1 MKINNAKKNTLVQ
14 ESMIE
19 EKKDLDKKEEEKKP
33 EIELTNI
40 KVEEEDDDD
49 NSKLIET
56 PMKGNVIKIEEIK
69 HHKIDIKN
77 ILLEIIFIIFNC
89 SSFVFYYLSLEG
101 CFLEQDECIPLLSTM
116 FLGRI
121 VIFGLLAAALTCV
134 QIYLIIF
141 KVMKFYHLI
150 YMIIFYIYIYY
161 HDHGTKLDYHGAY
174 NIVIFIIFVVIFFI
188 LAGIII
194 IIIITMK
201 NGKKIPCIILTII
214 LFFLGI
220 EYFLFFYNLNTACQ
234 YWDKGLNNTVLD
246 NSEQYD
252 CKIEYPKKCYLYQIN
267 KFFDFSRLT
276 FSTCN
281 PKYNHEKENIYF
293 SEQIKVNK
301 ELKDLSSLNHF
312 GYPITVNNP
321 LLWKNEREYYDFPN
335 LVLKNIILMDLYE
348 HPDKKYYGDDI
359 LKPEVEIIYDK
370 NTKQRKIE
378 INLNKNESLSEE
390 RKKIENDPENQY
402 KSLYKNIIFVFIDCI
417 SRQHFL
423 RIMPKTSSFLEKF
436 MSYNLSQSHTSYQ
449 FMKYQAFAGWTNP
462 NLIPM
467 FYSSE
472 QNNQRFHFLTFLKQN
487 GFVTCHSQNFCSK
500 ESFEYSIDSIR
511 DSRIKM
517 DEYDHENVAMFCDP
531 NHIDAENPYPIFSG
545 PYSILRRCIAG
556 YDTFNYVFEYSKQF
570 WNAYKDNKK
579 YLRLGFQDSHEFSGQ
594 VGKYLDEPLYNFF
607 NELYKNNLL
616 EDTAIFFASD
626 HGNSYFNYF
635 YYYVLRSD
643 DSMIEKTYG
652 MLHIMIPN
660 NKNEKNLKFM
670 ENINSNQQSYI
681 TPFDI
686 HDTIIHIIYGDN
698 LDIKSYKYS
707 QKGNSLLTK
716 FENKFRN
723 CKTYYNDIVFQK
735 ECLCEKKMPEPSK
748 I

>member
-19 EKKDLDKKEEEKKP
+19 EKKELDQKEEEKKP

-40 KVEEEDDDD
+40 NVEEEDDDD

-69 HHKIDIKN
+69 QHKIDIKK
-77 ILLEIIFIIFNC
+77 ILLEFVFIIFNC
-89 SSFVFYYLSLEG
+89 SSFLFYYLSLEG

-121 VIFGLLAAALTCV
+121 VIFGLLAGILTCV
-134 QIYLIIF
+134 QIYLMIF

-150 YMIIFYIYIYY
+150 YMIIFYIYMY
-161 HDHGTKLDYHGAY
+161 HYDHGTKLDYHGAY
-174 NIVIFIIFVVIFFI
+174 NIVIFISFVVIFFI
-188 LAGIII
+188 IAGIVI

-201 NGKKIPCIILTII
+201 KQKVIPCIILSII

-220 EYFLFFYNLNTACQ
+220 EYFLFFYNLTTACQ
-234 YWDKGLNNTVLD
+234 HWDKGLNNTVLD
-246 NSEQYD
+246 NSDQYA
-252 CKIEYPKKCYLYQIN
+252 CKIEYPKKCYLYQVN

-276 FSTCN
+276 FTTCN

-293 SEQIKVNK
+293 SENIRVNK
-301 ELKDLSSLNHF
+301 ELKDLSSLDHF

-359 LKPEVEIIYDK
+359 LKPEVEIIYNK

-378 INLNKNESLSEE
+378 INLIKNESLSEE
-390 RKKIENDPENQY
+390 RKKIENDQENQY
-402 KSLYKNIIFVFIDCI
+402 KSLYKNVIFIFIDSI

-423 RIMPKTSSFLEKF
+423 RIMKKTSSFLEKF

-449 FMKYQAFAGWTNP
+449 FMKYQTFAGWTNP

-467 FYSSE
+467 LYSSE
-472 QNNQRFHFLTFLKQN
+472 QNHQRFHFLTFFKQN
-487 GFVTCHSQNFCSK
+487 GFVTCHTQNFCSK

-531 NHIDAENPYPIFSG
+531 NYIDAENPYPLFSG
-545 PYSILRRCIAG
+545 PYII
-556 YDTFNYVFEYSKQF
+556 
-570 WNAYKDNKK
+570 
-579 YLRLGFQDSHEFSGQ
+579 
-594 VGKYLDEPLYNFF
+594 
-607 NELYKNNLL
+607 KN
-616 EDTAIFFASD
+616 I
-626 HGNSYFNYF
+626 
-635 YYYVLRSD
+635 
-643 DSMIEKTYG
+643 
-652 MLHIMIPN
+652 
-660 NKNEKNLKFM
+660 
-670 ENINSNQQSYI
+670 
-681 TPFDI
+681 
-686 HDTIIHIIYGDN
+686 
-698 LDIKSYKYS
+698 
-707 QKGNSLLTK
+707 
-716 FENKFRN
+716 
-723 CKTYYNDIVFQK
+723 
-735 ECLCEKKMPEPSK
+735 
-748 I
+748 